1 MEEANVSLDNK
12 NNDVQNEIDNTYEF
26 EYYSYHTDDLI
37 DMHNELKNNFMYLGL
52 MNTSKSYKF
61 LDVINRC
68 LYFYDKNILHE
79 NDDDPNEDF
88 NIEEDI
94 VLNK

>member
-1 MEEANVSLDNK
+1 MEKANVSLDNK
-12 NNDVQNEIDNTYEF
+12 NNDMQNEIDNTYEF

-37 DMHNELKNNFMYLGL
+37 DMHNELKNNFMYLGI
-52 MNTSKSYKF
+52 MSTSKSYKF

-68 LYFYDKNILHE
+68 LYFYDKNVDDT
-79 NDDDPNEDF
+79 DDDLDDNY

>member
-1 MEEANVSLDNK
+1 MEKANVSLDNK
-12 NNDVQNEIDNTYEF
+12 NNDLQNEIDNTYEF

-37 DMHNELKNNFMYLGL
+37 DMHNELKNNFMYLGI
-52 MNTSKSYKF
+52 MSTSKSYKF
-61 LDVINRC
+61 LDIINRC
-68 LYFYDKNILHE
+68 LYFYDKNVDDT
-79 NDDDPNEDF
+79 DDDLDDNY

>member
-1 MEEANVSLDNK
+1 MEKANVSLDNK
-12 NNDVQNEIDNTYEF
+12 NNDLQNEIDNTYEF

-37 DMHNELKNNFMYLGL
+37 DMHNELKNNFMYLGI
-52 MNTSKSYKF
+52 MSTSQSYKF
-61 LDVINRC
+61 LDIINRC
-68 LYFYDKNILHE
+68 LYFYDKNVDDT
-79 NDDDPNEDF
+79 DDDLDDNY

>member
-1 MEEANVSLDNK
+1 MEKANVSLNNK

-26 EYYSYHTDDLI
+26 EYYSYHTDNLI
-37 DMHNELKNNFMYLGL
+37 DMHNELKNNFMYLGI
-52 MNTSKSYKF
+52 MSTSKSYKF
-61 LDVINRC
+61 LDIINRC
-68 LYFYDKNILHE
+68 LYFYDKNVDDT
-79 NDDDPNEDF
+79 DDDLDHNY

>member
-1 MEEANVSLDNK
+1 MEKANVSLDNK

-37 DMHNELKNNFMYLGL
+37 DMHNELKNNFMYLGI
-52 MNTSKSYKF
+52 MSTSQSYKF
-61 LDVINRC
+61 LDIINRC
-68 LYFYDKNILHE
+68 LYFYDKNVDDT
-79 NDDDPNEDF
+79 DDDLDDNY

>member
-1 MEEANVSLDNK
+1 MEKANVSLDNK
-12 NNDVQNEIDNTYEF
+12 NNDMQNEIDNTYEF

-37 DMHNELKNNFMYLGL
+37 DMHNELKNNFMYLGI
-52 MNTSKSYKF
+52 MSTSKSYKF
-61 LDVINRC
+61 LDIINRC
-68 LYFYDKNILHE
+68 LYFYDKNVDDT
-79 NDDDPNEDF
+79 DDDLDDNY

>member
-1 MEEANVSLDNK
+1 MEKANVSLDNK
-12 NNDVQNEIDNTYEF
+12 NNDMQNEIDNTYEF

-37 DMHNELKNNFMYLGL
+37 DMHNELKNNFMYLGI
-52 MNTSKSYKF
+52 MSTSKSYKF

-68 LYFYDKNILHE
+68 LYFYDKNV
-79 NDDDPNEDF
+79 DDTEDDLDDTY

>member
-68 LYFYDKNILHE
+68 LYFYDKNVDDT
-79 NDDDPNEDF
+79 DDDLDNYY
-88 NIEEDI
+88 NIEEEV
-94 VLNK
+94 VLKK